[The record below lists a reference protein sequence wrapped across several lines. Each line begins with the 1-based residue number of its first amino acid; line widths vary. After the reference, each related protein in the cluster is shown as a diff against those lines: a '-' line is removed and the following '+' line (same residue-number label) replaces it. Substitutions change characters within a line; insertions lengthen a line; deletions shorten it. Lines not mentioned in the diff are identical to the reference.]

1 MHTRAPLY
9 GGGMALHE
17 QTKHHKL
24 SQLMKKI
31 ALWMLSVAL
40 LTACG
45 SKSQQTPE
53 ANNDFA
59 VVTLAPAEAQL
70 ETSYPATIKG
80 MQDIE
85 IRPKVSGYLTKLLVD
100 EGATVRQG
108 QPLFLIDSEQY
119 QAAVNAAR
127 AQVRVCKANIATQKL
142 TVENKQALFDQKI
155 ISSYDLQMAKNT
167 LESYEAQLAA
177 AEAQL
182 QSAQDNLR
190 WCTVTSPSDG
200 VVGTIPYR
208 VGSLVSASNAQP
220 LTTVSSINKMY
231 VYFSMTE
238 KQLLALTR
246 EEGGLSAAIAKMPPV
261 KLVLTDG
268 TEYNQSGVVSTV
280 SGVIDQNTGS
290 VQMRATFDNAA
301 HLLRSGGTGSILVP
315 VNQKDALL
323 IPQKATF
330 EIQNKKFV
338 YVVGAGNKVASRE
351 IEVLVQHDGQNY
363 VVTNGLKAGER
374 IVVDGVN
381 KLKND
386 MQINPITPQQA
397 AQAEQKAKQALKDGK
412 MPGQE

>member
-59 VVTLAPAEAQL
+59 VVTLSTTEAQL

-208 VGSLVSASNAQP
+208 VGSLVSASSAQP

-246 EEGGLSAAIAKMPPV
+246 EEGGLSAALSKMPPV

-374 IVVDGVN
+374 VVVDGVN

-397 AQAEQKAKQALKDGK
+397 AAAEQKAKQALKDGK
-412 MPGQE
+412 LPGQD